1 MPNETFKYFN
11 VQGKTAQLDFNGLS
25 NTPCS
30 QEEREPWLP
39 EMTIGAL
46 TMLSDFS
53 YYTEPVDSEQ
63 GDAKPKQYSVNLPS
77 DIRGKLAIVT
87 WDDEE
92 YICQFK
98 GFLDDLTPDLEMVY
112 LIDNYTLT
120 VDNNRIS
127 FQNYPSFP
135 LFIMFHKDVSSSNYT
150 QMGVNCLIGDD
161 QYTDYS
167 ATHTLKI
174 DLVAVSNIDS
184 RFLPPALKPSS
195 MTRGLLIPKTTRGFD
210 ADGYCE
216 GTGFAYRYNLCPY
229 DLPGTG
235 VQCIVTW
242 DNVEY
247 TCMLENS
254 GASWTVGDA
263 EFSDYPFFIEWNG
276 EDDFMNVRGASTSAP
291 VTHTFKVEFL
301 AVGAGSI
308 SSLPLL
314 YESNNNAIYSLANAL
329 NRICIEAKI
338 SNLHFEPLT
347 EANVAPTIPIL

>member
-25 NTPCS
+25 NPPCS
-30 QEEREPWLP
+30 QGEREPWLP
-39 EMTIGAL
+39 QTTIGSL
-46 TMLSDFS
+46 TMLAKD
-53 YYTEPVDSEQ
+53 YYTEPEDPEKIE
-63 GDAKPKQYSVNLPS
+63 AEPKLYSVNLPS

-112 LIDNYTLT
+112 LIDNYTLN

-127 FQNYPSFP
+127 LQNYPSFP

-150 QMGVNCLIGDD
+150 QMGVRCLIGDN

-174 DLVAVSNIDS
+174 DLVSVSNIDS

-210 ADGYCE
+210 TDGHCE
-216 GTGFAYRYNLCPY
+216 GTDGVYQYNLCPY
-229 DLPGTG
+229 DLPSTG
-235 VQCIVTW
+235 LQFIVTW

-247 TCMLENS
+247 TCMLEHS
-254 GASWTVGDA
+254 GADWTLGDV
-263 EFSDYPFFIEWNG
+263 ELIDYPFYILWNG
-276 EDDFMNVRGASTSAP
+276 EDDFMNVNGASTSEP

-301 AVGAGSI
+301 AAGAGSI

-314 YESNNNAIYSLANAL
+314 YESSNNTIYSLADAL
-329 NRICIEAKI
+329 NRICSAAGI
-338 SNLHFEPLT
+338 SDLHFEPLT